1 MRMEISQRVAGH
13 TCSLERLQ
21 EKIKR
26 DVVKKGEF
34 EWELRKENKK
44 KKEAY
49 NTCKYWAGPTLLNFS
64 DLVYTVWY
72 GRRQQRL
79 VCLAF

>member
-1 MRMEISQRVAGH
+1 MRIEISQRAAGH

-26 DVVKKGEF
+26 DVVKKGGF

-44 KKEAY
+44 KKRSLQHMLFPGGHRS
-49 NTCKYWAGPTLLNFS
+49 KYWAGPTLLNFS
-64 DLVYTVWY
+64 DLMI
-72 GRRQQRL
+72 
-79 VCLAF
+79 